1 MKHYSTSTQY
11 YLTTV
16 HKIKHNTILLH
27 CSIKHYFTS
36 LHATSVTEPL
46 TALYIR
52 NNHKNNY
59 QNIANKIQ
67 NMKSI
72 NKCRHKVYDRT
83 KTIISTHTHTPS
95 IGKNYWNE
103 KSKFLSWVN
112 SRMTDSL
119 THSLAQWST
128 YWLVVWQTDSLT
140 DWLWSTK

>member
-1 MKHYSTSTQY
+1 MRIRRSHIISTQYTIQYIILHSTAQHNTTQHNTMKHYSTSTRY

-59 QNIANKIQ
+59 QNIVNKIQ
-67 NMKSI
+67 NKKLI
-72 NKCRHKVYDRT
+72 NKCRHKIYDET
-83 KTIISTHTHTPS
+83 EMIISTHTHTFNRQKLLKPK
-95 IGKNYWNE
+95 IKIPVLG
-103 KSKFLSWVN
+103 
-112 SRMTDSL
+112 
-119 THSLAQWST
+119 HQ
-128 YWLVVWQTDSLT
+128 
-140 DWLWSTK
+140 